1 MYNKGKIKVEP
12 TSKKDSSPWSKDIL
26 VDPAGQWKF
35 PGQVTKIPS
44 NRITMRNVPY
54 PVMGI
59 DNLGNQ
65 QMMMPEGEY
74 QFPGNMVTEYPMMQD
89 GGELAYGQP
98 KMEQFDTSFAKN
110 LRSAIKKYN
119 AKNKTN
125 NPDIETEEVIT
136 GYQQQWNGA
145 KWVQTPVIES
155 IPHRSINKKQTTM
168 RLPNGYHVMPDGSLM
183 SDEEYRCGG
192 GIRHMQ
198 SGGEGRA
205 SYDPA
210 TGNYIAPD
218 LPTFNMVDNG
228 PYLRNAM
235 ADTQSTFARNAMRAM
250 SAPQM
255 AAMELVTGK
264 QQYPSE
270 AWGYDNPQGF
280 WQNAAN
286 IGMDMVLDPSNLAG
300 GANIIRGGLMKG
312 GVKTAKAGA
321 KKLAKETAQGLDDIN
336 YNELMSQFAEQVA
349 LRDNGMPQHVYNKM
363 NAAMINKLNR
373 NIPMNNFMINKAAG
387 QIGAAEIIPDRIAH
401 LNLLKDADLSRRI
414 GLEGFSDPNMQA
426 INELDLTK
434 PFKAINAVNLRHLPL
449 IPNQFGGTA
458 NAPQNATID
467 SIGQTKTN
475 VMKNYLSANLYGS
488 LLSQEEQRLNNE
500 IQQYL
505 QDGGSTYDPNMYNQM
520 GYANAISATRKQH
533 SKDRGAFWN
542 ALEDV
547 AASYGQPQVGQPMQQ
562 NIQQPID
569 SFTPNTNAIPNQGFG
584 SNQPDTFGRNVDRS
598 FGQNAPVQRNPFM
611 QGGGQNNAVPDFYT
625 MNQQEVA
632 RQQQMGN
639 VANQYGIKGPLRQQ
653 PETPWYTKAIDKFN
667 EFDNSVGSAPAKPTV
682 GNWYDPVVGMFDA
695 WENSI
700 GSTPPPAAP
709 VNKFV
714 AQQAVSQPVRDPN
727 IGAPKVASPAKV
739 TSSAPVATQKK
750 AAESTVGK
758 TPAEVKEIEAA
769 KKEVANTPVV
779 TTQEPAKQ
787 RGNVTKDDVA
797 TASTNKTNAST
808 TVNTNQAYYPGYGG
822 GRFKMKGV
830 DPTTGKRFKIKYD
843 TAQSPR
849 DFYGGRGPRV
859 VKYDIYNNPVYAQP
873 NAANQVNNQADI
885 ANQNSIPTPY
895 VQPYDLPNYQIDPN
909 NRPIYPQQN
918 QGQMMYPGS
927 GVMKNMPDPYV
938 EFRNQEP
945 MVDASTLQV
954 SPEVGQ
960 FSNFRRET
968 PTRDR
973 NDRRFQKQVERDIRR
988 GFQGGGQFDMN
999 GLDNAPS
1006 NFDPSFTSTANVGD
1020 SAYASGPESGSYVNE
1035 QGQLVTY
1042 GNQNQ
1047 QPDMK
1052 AKWKG
1057 NGQGMNQWAPMLIPG
1072 VNMISSIFEQG
1083 DVAANEARLQDLK
1096 QASNSFTPNQGMNR
1110 GKNTANA
1117 GYFDPYNQTPVQ
1129 FAGNNQGMINSS
1141 NVFAQYGGPQ
1151 TMVQDNTRTLPPD
1164 LSRAYEV
1171 DPTDVSYR
1179 QTDQRQG
1186 YYNSPDNLAAN
1197 ENILELSKSINEW
1210 SDDRV
1215 RLQQDRENVAE
1226 FNARMLPEVRSRYYR
1241 EKQKTFKHS
1250 PQGLI
1255 KNEQWIPQYK
1265 APAFPDQNFQYQTGG
1280 ESEMTIPDVM
1290 SFSRNMMA
1298 AGEQGRQNPNTIA
1311 STYND
1316 LNNLSEKDRARVMSF
1331 ISSPEGSK
1339 LLQSDIY
1346 NRTGNFSPFNPF
1358 NVSQQNRQRA
1368 ERNRTYQMGGE
1379 YDLTEEEIADII
1391 AAGGQIQYL

>member
-59 DNLGNQ
+59 DNLGNR

-653 PETPWYTKAIDKFN
+653 SETPWYTKAINKFN
-667 EFDNSVGSAPAKPTV
+667 EIDNSIGSAPAEPTV

-727 IGAPKVASPAKV
+727 IGAPKVAAPVKV
-739 TSSAPVATQKK
+739 TSSVPVAIQKK
-750 AAESTVGK
+750 ATESTVGK

-769 KKEVANTPVV
+769 KKEVANAPVV

-859 VKYDIYNNPVYAQP
+859 VKYDIYNNPVYAQSDVQQNANASA
-873 NAANQVNNQADI
+873 NAANQDV
-885 ANQNSIPTPY
+885 TVPY
-895 VQPYDLPNYQIDPN
+895 TQPYELSDYQINPN
-909 NRPIYPQQN
+909 NKPVYPQQN

-1179 QTDQRQG
+1179 QTDNRQS
-1186 YYNSPDNLAAN
+1186 YYGNPHDLADN
-1197 ENILELSKSINEW
+1197 ENLLELSKAINEW
-1210 SDDRV
+1210 SDNRTNV
-1215 RLQQDRENVAE
+1215 QQNKEQIAE

-1241 EKQKTFKHS
+1241 EKQKTFMHS

-1265 APAFPDQNFQYQTGG
+1265 APLFPDHQPFRYQIGDFQ
-1280 ESEMTIPDVM
+1280 
-1290 SFSRNMMA
+1290 
-1298 AGEQGRQNPNTIA
+1298 
-1311 STYND
+1311 
-1316 LNNLSEKDRARVMSF
+1316 
-1331 ISSPEGSK
+1331 
-1339 LLQSDIY
+1339 
-1346 NRTGNFSPFNPF
+1346 
-1358 NVSQQNRQRA
+1358 
-1368 ERNRTYQMGGE
+1368 YQMGGE